1 MDSGLLIKCH
11 FHYKTSPNDP
21 VWRQRQRPGPLPSKL
36 PVISQPDDNILM
48 TSPLILHMTW
58 LGALLQWLPWPL
70 TVIPDCGGM
79 LIMVRT
85 PAVESRLWVRVLV
98 NDASVSQLQRRV
110 HIKTWLPTLPMNP
123 DSFLFLSLSSHHSQP
138 FLPPPPFFLE
148 LQLQMFGKINHSY
161 PYLATH
167 AEHLLRSV
175 MSSTRAAP
183 WDHGT

>member
-48 TSPLILHMTW
+48 TSPLIHHMTW
-58 LGALLQWLPWPL
+58 LGAMLQWLPWPL

-85 PAVESRLWVRVLV
+85 PAVESRLWVHVLV

-138 FLPPPPFFLE
+138 FLPPPPVFLR
-148 LQLQMFGKINHSY
+148 
-161 PYLATH
+161 A
-167 AEHLLRSV
+167 SV
-175 MSSTRAAP
+175 TDV
-183 WDHGT
+183 W